1 MNRFTV
7 SAMAL
12 STGLFAAAC
21 MDNAADKT
29 TVTNSDGTKTTVAA
43 NRDGTTTTSTTAR
56 DGTTSTTAVAP
67 VVNRDGTTATAA
79 NGTAYDV
86 DGKAAVVPTKT
97 EGDVA
102 AMAMLTALNQ
112 GEVDQANAAIP
123 KLAHKEAK
131 YFATM
136 MLRHHSEGITKLSG
150 IAAEQHMTMTETS
163 ASRSMKTDN
172 ADLVG
177 KLSTMTAGP
186 AFDRAYMQAQV
197 DGHTKALKMIDSD
210 ILPKIDNAAL
220 KTVVTDMRVQ
230 VADHLA
236 KARDIVPTIPAT

>member
-1 MNRFTV
+1 MNRMTV
-7 SAMAL
+7 SALAF
-12 STGLFAAAC
+12 SSSIFAAAAC
-21 MDNAADKT
+21 MDTATEKT
-29 TVTNSDGTKTTVAA
+29 TVTNADGTKTTVAA
-43 NRDGTTTTSTTAR
+43 NRDGTTTTSTTTR
-56 DGTTSTTAVAP
+56 DGTPT
-67 VVNRDGTTATAA
+67 A

-86 DGKAAVVPTKT
+86 NTANGVAAANGIPTKT
-97 EGDVA
+97 DGDVA
-102 AMAMLTALNQ
+102 AMAMLNALNQ

-150 IAAEQHMTMTETS
+150 IAAAQHMTLTETS
-163 ASRSMKTDN
+163 ASKSMKAES

-177 KLSTMTAGP
+177 KMSTMTAGP
-186 AFDRAYMQAQV
+186 AFDRIYMQAQI
-197 DGHTKALKMIDSD
+197 DGHTKALKMIDSE
-210 ILPKIDNAAL
+210 ILPKISDASL

-236 KARDIVPTIPAT
+236 KAREIMPTMPST